1 MAANSKQIW
10 TAVVA
15 LLVIVGSAVW
25 IYWHEFKAPQ
35 HDVELH
41 RRIGEVMAEQTVR
54 VAGNK
59 GKVVLMTI
67 PTSGQPELET
77 QLQAFRAALKKQ
89 GNFELREYEM
99 DPKEQEKYAVGSG
112 LSGRRYVRTVNKNL
126 DAAVFV
132 SFIGAPHLKDED
144 LAELKQTPK
153 FVAEARS
160 VDNLPKLFKKQ
171 LISVAVA
178 SRFNFPAPG
187 PLQARTA
194 QERFDKRY
202 QIVVAESVGTI
213 PKPESRCRRRQRQC
227 VCRRLR
233 QFHDSQDH
241 AVRRGL
247 HAGRNVWNDD
257 RLQ

>member
-1 MAANSKQIW
+1 MAANTKQVW
-10 TAVVA
+10 TAVLA
-15 LLVIVGSAVW
+15 LLATAGSALW
-25 IYWHEFKAPQ
+25 IYWHEFKSPQ

-41 RRIGEVMAEQTVR
+41 RRIGEVMAEQTAQ

-59 GKVVLMTI
+59 GKIVLMTI
-67 PTSGQPELET
+67 PTSGEPELQT
-77 QLQAFRAALKKQ
+77 QLKTFRTALKKL

-99 DPKEQEKYAVGSG
+99 DPKEQDKYAVGSG

-132 SFIGAPHLKDED
+132 SFIGAPHMKDED
-144 LAELKQTPK
+144 ITELKLVPK

-171 LISVAVA
+171 LITVAVV

-187 PLQARTA
+187 PLQPRTA

-213 PKPESRCRRRQRQC
+213 PKPE
-227 VCRRLR
+227 
-233 QFHDSQDH
+233 
-241 AVRRGL
+241 
-247 HAGRNVWNDD
+247 
-257 RLQ
+257 